1 MNKKIILNFQEI
13 SYIQIDYILKKKALD
28 GIYNNWLKTNN
39 LSLENY
45 EDVYQWCNRIT
56 KCGEK
61 YHIII
66 EINYNHDEIQYIF
79 IGHNDGYDEYGTNYS
94 WQINKTWLS
103 KDFINKSNDNKLL
116 NYYKIFFKDSDIDLM
131 SNTNSIIEFIKN
143 HSCNDKIR
151 MRFTIP
157 DIKKLYI
164 NN

>member
-1 MNKKIILNFQEI
+1 MNKKIILNFPEI
-13 SYIQIDYILKKKALD
+13 DYNIQIDDILKKKALD

-66 EINYNHDEIQYIF
+66 EINYCNDEIQYIF

-103 KDFINKSNDNKLL
+103 KNFINKLDE
-116 NYYKIFFKDSDIDLM
+116 Y
-131 SNTNSIIEFIKN
+131 TNSNGKIIEFIKN
-143 HSCNDKIR
+143 YSCNDKIR

-157 DIKKLYI
+157 NIKKLYYI
-164 NN
+164 N